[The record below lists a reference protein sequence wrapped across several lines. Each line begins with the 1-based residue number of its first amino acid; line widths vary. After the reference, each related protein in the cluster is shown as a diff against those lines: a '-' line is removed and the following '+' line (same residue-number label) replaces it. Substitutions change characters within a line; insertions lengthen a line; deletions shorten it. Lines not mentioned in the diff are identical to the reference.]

1 MWALSVVNVIEL
13 IQLHLEF
20 FESVTQGLF
29 IEPSEQRLMESFVL
43 ALRGR
48 FVGFA
53 RDRFHPQRRDVGD
66 KLPVP
71 APPGGIESE
80 PVVREE
86 SAWHAVTFDRCAHD
100 PHGGLCGLRCRG
112 K

>member
-66 KLPVP
+66 KLPL
-71 APPGGIESE
+71 
-80 PVVREE
+80 RE
-86 SAWHAVTFDRCAHD
+86 
-100 PHGGLCGLRCRG
+100 GLRASPLSERSLRG
-112 K
+112 TP